1 MTATR
6 RTKIPDSGDL
16 KRQLLDRA
24 REVLGDEEMTTTF
37 DDPTITVP
45 TIVFDS
51 DPTDDMEVVIT
62 IDPVVFD
69 TDVTD
74 D

>member
-1 MTATR
+1 MAR
-6 RTKIPDSGDL
+6 RRVTIPDSADL
-16 KRQLLDRA
+16 KRQLLDRT

-37 DDPTITVP
+37 NDPTITVP

-51 DPTDDMEVVIT
+51 DPTDDVEVIT